1 MQSRN
6 ITLVEHA
13 LRNVIQ
19 ISPSKKTEKT
29 TIGYSLKKGKH
40 FEPQTIKHISP
51 SKWRL
56 RFEEGPS
63 AVSSFRDVVEDV
75 KAALVPLIKKQ
86 IYS

>member
-1 MQSRN
+1 M
-6 ITLVEHA
+6 
-13 LRNVIQ
+13 
-19 ISPSKKTEKT
+19 
-29 TIGYSLKKGKH
+29 KKGKH

-56 RFEEGPS
+56 RYEEGPS
-63 AVSSFRDVVEDV
+63 AVSSFRDVAEDV